1 MQKFRC
7 LIVDDEELAQ
17 DVIEKYI
24 ESLPMLEVSGKCK
37 NAVEAISHLYEK
49 HVDIMFL
56 DINMPEINGLEMLR
70 TLNNPP
76 KTILTTAYS
85 QFALES
91 YDYGVVDYLLKPIKL
106 DRFIRSVNRAIELL
120 QKKEQQPFTGHDPKQ
135 EDSSGLFIK
144 EDHITYSIAFEKI
157 LFVEAYGNYL
167 KIYSP
172 EKTYVIRETLQNI
185 LDKLPEKQF
194 IRVHKSYIVSI
205 QKIKKIIGN
214 VVHIEGHEIPV
225 GNTFKSELANRLYS

>member
-1 MQKFRC
+1 MQKFKC

-17 DVIEKYI
+17 DVIENYI
-24 ESLPMLEVSGKCK
+24 EALPMLELSGKCK

-49 HVDIMFL
+49 QVDIMFL

-70 TLNNPP
+70 AISNPP

-91 YDYGVVDYLLKPIKL
+91 YDYGVVDYLLKPIRL
-106 DRFIRSVNRAIELL
+106 DRFIKAVNRAIELIN
-120 QKKEQQPFTGHDPKQ
+120 KKDLPTSNGSGQDESK
-135 EDSSGLFIK
+135 GLFIK
-144 EDHITYSIAFEKI
+144 EDHITYSIQFDTI

-167 KIYSP
+167 KIYTT
-172 EKTYVIRETLQNI
+172 EKTYVIRETLQSI

-194 IRVHKSYIVSI
+194 IRVHKSFIVSI
-205 QKIKKIIGN
+205 QRIKKIIGN
-214 VVHIEGHEIPV
+214 VVHLEGHEIPV
-225 GNTFKSELANRLYS
+225 GVTFKSELANRLYS

>member
-1 MQKFRC
+1 MQKLRC

-17 DVIEKYI
+17 EVIEKYI
-24 ESLPMLEVSGKCK
+24 ESLPMLEVSKKCK
-37 NAVEAISHLYEK
+37 NAIEAISFLYENK
-49 HVDIMFL
+49 IDIMFL
-56 DINMPEINGLEMLR
+56 DINMPEINGLEMLS
-70 TLNNPP
+70 TISNPP

-91 YDYGVVDYLLKPIKL
+91 YDYGIVDYLLKPIKL
-106 DRFIRSVNRAIELL
+106 DRFIKAVNRAIN
-120 QKKEQQPFTGHDPKQ
+120 QIHKKDEPSLDQRVKS
-135 EDSSGLFIK
+135 EEVKSLFIK
-144 EDHITYSIAFEKI
+144 EDHITYSIDFDKI

-185 LDKLPEKQF
+185 LDKLPEKLF
-194 IRVHKSYIVSI
+194 LRVHKSFVISI
-205 QKIKKIIGN
+205 QKIKKIVGN
-214 VVHIEGHEIPV
+214 IVHIEGHEIPV

>member
-24 ESLPMLEVSGKCK
+24 ESLPMLEVAGKCK
-37 NAVEAISHLYEK
+37 NAIDAISYLYEK
-49 HVDIMFL
+49 SVDIMFL
-56 DINMPEINGLEMLR
+56 DINMPEINGLEMLK
-70 TLNNPP
+70 TLKNPP
-76 KTILTTAYS
+76 RTILTTAYS

-106 DRFIRSVNRAIELL
+106 DRFIKSVNRAIEQI
-120 QKKEQQPFTGHDPKQ
+120 QKNDPAAVHQ
-135 EDSSGLFIK
+135 ESIQDELKSLFIK
-144 EDHITYSIAFEKI
+144 EDYITYSIDFANI
-157 LFVEAYGNYL
+157 LYIEAYGNYL
-167 KIYSP
+167 KIYTP

-194 IRVHKSYIVSI
+194 IRVHKSFIVSI

-214 VVHIEGHEIPV
+214 VVYVEGHEIPV